1 MTAGTADDKADFG
14 DLREAFTTF
23 GISAAQQ
30 QALLQVVAGILLL
43 GNVEFEGDD
52 ETTVKNAEVTT
63 FCCFAWILWG
73 VALKQLHCDGHGE
86 QVMAQAADVL
96 GFTTDDLTS
105 AITNKFVLGTASP

>member
-30 QALLQVVAGILLL
+30 QSLLQVVAGILLL

-52 ETTVKNAEVTT
+52 ETTVKNAEVM
-63 FCCFAWILWG
+63 FCCLTCTLLG
-73 VALKQLHCDGHGE
+73 VALK
-86 QVMAQAADVL
+86 
-96 GFTTDDLTS
+96 
-105 AITNKFVLGTASP
+105 